1 MDTGFVVL
9 EHDLYA
15 QTVDLAI
22 GYTLPAA
29 QAFTPKLTVSFAIH
43 LSTPTHS
50 IVVFQ
55 LDSIGN
61 CNGIPA
67 TNLYRETN
75 QNKTFPYPNTT
86 IDATGS
92 SSNGTGGDSKTGGA
106 TLSSAISLSA
116 GIAALLALSV
126 SLL

>member
-1 MDTGFVVL
+1 M

-29 QAFTPKLTVSFAIH
+29 EAFNPPLTVSLAIH
-43 LSTPTHS
+43 SSTVAYS
-50 IVVFQ
+50 NVVVQF
-55 LDSIGN
+55 DSIGH
-61 CNGIPA
+61 CNAIPA

-75 QNKTFPYPNTT
+75 QNKTFPYANTT
-86 IDATGS
+86 VGGS
-92 SSNGTGGDSKTGGA
+92 SNSTASTGGSKQ
-106 TLSSAISLSA
+106 SSGTALNVAISLSA
-116 GIAALLALSV
+116 AITSLLAFV